1 MNMNSGSYINISS
14 SFLSKMDGENSH
26 FSISMSSWNYEL
38 SSSIIALLKRVDNH
52 DKQLP
57 LIDILYKFLS
67 SRVFN
72 F

>member
-38 SSSIIALLKRVDNH
+38 SSSIVALLKRVDNH
-52 DKQLP
+52 DKPLP

-67 SRVFN
+67 TRVFK

>member
-1 MNMNSGSYINISS
+1 
-14 SFLSKMDGENSH
+14 MDGENSH

-38 SSSIIALLKRVDNH
+38 SSSIVALLKRVDNH

-67 SRVFN
+67 SRVFI